1 MANIGN
7 IVWLIYSNP
16 VFHFLAKTLKHKVS
30 IIFEFLNDSV
40 ILPAF
45 NILQSLWKVPMVQ
58 SDLRLKN
65 NNTKILKCHMLSIFS
80 SD

>member
-7 IVWLIYSNP
+7 IVWLIYGNP
-16 VFHFLAKTLKHKVS
+16 VFHFLAQTLKHKVS
-30 IIFEFLNDSV
+30 IIFEFLNDRV

-58 SDLRLKN
+58 SDLRLKKQQQ
-65 NNTKILKCHMLSIFS
+65 KILKCHMLSIFS
-80 SD
+80 CD

>member
-65 NNTKILKCHMLSIFS
+65 NNKKILKCHMLSILG